1 MASIAEVSQKFNIS
15 PYTLRFYEKEGL
27 VEVPRNSSGIR
38 DYDEYSQRIIGS
50 IMHYRRAGISLA
62 QIKEIFNTLHDDDY
76 HLQIL
81 RERKAVLE
89 CEIVEMQQTLAFLNY
104 KIASH
109 SGENP
114 RKMTLEEWLN
124 VQVDEIGS

>member
-1 MASIAEVSQKFNIS
+1 MVSIAEVSQKFNIS

-27 VEVPRNSSGIR
+27 VEVPRNESGIR

-50 IMHYRRAGISLA
+50 IMHYRRAGVSLA
-62 QIKEIFNTLHDDDY
+62 QIKEIFATLHNDAY

-81 RERKAVLE
+81 RERKNVLE
-89 CEIVEMQQTLAFLNY
+89 REIVEMQRTLAFLNY

-114 RKMTLEEWLN
+114 DKLTLEEWLN
-124 VQVDEIGS
+124 IEVEVKA